1 MKHENTPPLFVVSG
15 IFLLPVKRSL
25 IAIFYIHGSAAIS
38 SDIYALEFIR
48 AILKMGQ
55 SLNQVIDE
63 TSQNRELEKVLE
75 LRKTEKA
82 MQQKFKEKKSK
93 LYVDALNDE
102 CIPIVCA
109 VDTFYDFLVDIKK
122 ETLSV
127 GIRSKIDK
135 HLRGKCLEKLLILLE
150 DVLKGLL
157 DMETTAAPFEM
168 EQTNVVYA
176 NKSVIRFD
184 YYIYFESSVKGVE
197 MSALFY
203 FVQVGVIDMARA
215 RPQVLTYELTR
226 ATKGKKLKD
235 AGSKIK
241 KIADST
247 GDLNDVVHTLTMQ
260 GSSWRDPHDSQQQRG
275 SPSKKKSKHLNC
287 SRVSSL

>member
-25 IAIFYIHGSAAIS
+25 VAIFYIHGSAAIS
-38 SDIYALEFIR
+38 SDIFPLEFIR

-102 CIPIVCA
+102 CIQIVCA

-135 HLRGKCLEKLLILLE
+135 HLSGKYLEKLLILLE

-157 DMETTAAPFEM
+157 DMETTSAPLEM
-168 EQTNVVYA
+168 EHETHVAYA

-184 YYIYFESSVKGVE
+184 YYIYFESSVKE
-197 MSALFY
+197 LEISALFY

-226 ATKGKKLKD
+226 ATKGKNLKLQE
-235 AGSKIK
+235 A
-241 KIADST
+241 
-247 GDLNDVVHTLTMQ
+247 
-260 GSSWRDPHDSQQQRG
+260 R
-275 SPSKKKSKHLNC
+275 
-287 SRVSSL
+287 